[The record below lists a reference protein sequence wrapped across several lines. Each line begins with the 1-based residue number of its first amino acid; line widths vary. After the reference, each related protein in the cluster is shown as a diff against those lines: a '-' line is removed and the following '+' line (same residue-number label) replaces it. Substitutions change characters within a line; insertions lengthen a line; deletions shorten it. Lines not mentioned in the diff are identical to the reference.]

1 MDIRLI
7 ARGGVYAAVYA
18 GLTLV
23 PGLNSLAYGQVQF
36 RVSEGLLPFAT
47 VDPAAVVG
55 FTLGTAIANLA
66 SPMGVVDVV
75 FGASLTLLATALMF
89 RIGPQV
95 RALAAPIVV
104 NGLGVPLELALVLH
118 LPLWL
123 SVVWV
128 TAGEAAV
135 MLTLGMIVLRLVRS
149 GVLWP
154 RGRPRARG

>member
-1 MDIRLI
+1 MDIRFI
-7 ARGGVYAAVYA
+7 ARGGLYAAVYA

-36 RVSEGLLPFAT
+36 RVSEGLLPLAT

-55 FTLGTAIANLA
+55 FTLGTAIANIA
-66 SPMGVVDVV
+66 SPLGLVDVV
-75 FGASLTLLATALMF
+75 FGSLLTLLAVLVMF
-89 RIGPQV
+89 RIGPRL

-104 NGLGVPLELALVLH
+104 NGLGVPVELALVLH
-118 LPLWL
+118 LPFWF
-123 SVVWV
+123 SVLTV

-135 MLTLGMIVLRLVRS
+135 MLTLGMIVLRVVRS

-154 RGRPRARG
+154 RGRPHARG